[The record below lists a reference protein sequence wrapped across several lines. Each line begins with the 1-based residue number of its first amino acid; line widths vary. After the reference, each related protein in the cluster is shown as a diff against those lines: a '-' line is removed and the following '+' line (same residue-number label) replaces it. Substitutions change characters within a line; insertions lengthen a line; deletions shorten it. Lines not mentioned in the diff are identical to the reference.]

1 MRKKQE
7 LSSETLAFLEEEMRS
22 YPRIGFLKAV
32 AEKRENNKSV
42 DYYNNLEKDI
52 NNAFDEL
59 QGDLQEIVKEC
70 LWGKDRHLD
79 WETIGAVYLGVKR
92 RKAYEI
98 RYQILE
104 ELALK
109 KGMLIR

>member
-7 LSSETLAFLEEEMRS
+7 ISSETLAFLEEQFRS
-22 YPRIGFLKAV
+22 YPQIGFLKAV
-32 AEKRENNKSV
+32 AEKRDANKSME
-42 DYYNNLEKDI
+42 YYDTLEKDI
-52 NNAFDEL
+52 NNAFECL
-59 QGDLQEIVKEC
+59 SEDLQEIVEEC
-70 LWGKDRHLD
+70 FWGKNRHLD

-92 RKAYEI
+92 RKSYEV

-109 KGMLIR
+109 QGLLIR